1 MKKSKILTICYFV
14 FSMLLFSLGAKA
26 IFAEN
31 ESLTKQQIIEAGTY
45 PVYIAD
51 ESGAKT
57 VKIYVTILFPRT
69 VVSEEYSEAIDAY
82 DLNIEEGTFQK
93 MTDSHL
99 VELAYARAWD
109 TNSGDSIPIATVE
122 RVTVDGSAGWYH
134 VTFGT
139 SRGTKTTINVLEV
152 SKKTLEEGLFSDEYY
167 LNMWKDDS
175 FSTLLLLL
183 LFLTIIPIL
192 ILTML
197 YWYSHQK
204 LKKVNSLLY
213 KSKRR

>member
-1 MKKSKILTICYFV
+1 MEKSKILRVCYFV
-14 FSMLLFSLGAKA
+14 FSILLFSLASKA

-31 ESLTKQQIIEAGTY
+31 EPLTKNQIIEAGTY

-69 VVSEEYSEAIDAY
+69 VVSEGYSEAIDAY

-93 MTDSHL
+93 LTDAHL
-99 VELAYARAWD
+99 IELAHARAWD
-109 TNSGDSIPIATVE
+109 TNNGDPIPVETVE
-122 RVTVDGSAGWYH
+122 RVAVDGSAGLYH

-167 LNMWKDDS
+167 LNMWKYNS

-197 YWYSHQK
+197 YWYSQRK
-204 LKKVNSLLY
+204 IKKVNSLLY
-213 KSKRR
+213 KSKRG